1 MLSLLNKPIIFDL
14 KSNAFDFL
22 RLFFAIV
29 VVVYH
34 STLYYNGVIKP
45 DWAYYPISGWK
56 YNETHLGEIAVHGFF
71 VISGF
76 LITASMLR
84 SATIQEFFHKRL
96 VRLFPGFL
104 VAIFLT
110 AFVFA
115 PIIGLINGKLQ
126 LGDFGNIKQLFIE
139 SCRYFFRNMFFETPV
154 NNIPAVHQWELNGS
168 LWTLLVD
175 FRTYTALAIL
185 SLIGLLQKPKLILI
199 LTVVANSFYF
209 LFTKVEWLR
218 NDFDQIFYDF
228 RVFSLILYFFVG
240 AVFYLY
246 IDKIKWTW
254 TLFLVAVLG
263 LIVGVIFNIGGLLFP
278 ICTAYIV
285 LFMSQ
290 VIPVKDLSKRI
301 GDCSY
306 GVYIY
311 STPIQ
316 IILHY
321 IIVSSTLTL
330 GFFYYN
336 VVSILISI
344 LAGFLSWNLVEKR
357 FLKRK

>member
-1 MLSLLNKPIIFDL
+1 MLSSLTKPITFDL

-22 RLFFAIV
+22 RLFFAILV
-29 VVVYH
+29 VIYH
-34 STLYYNGVIKP
+34 STLYYDGVIIP

-56 YNETHLGEIAVHGFF
+56 YNQTHLGEIAVHGFF

-84 SATIQEFFHKRL
+84 SATVQEFFHKRL
-96 VRLFPGFL
+96 VRLLPGFL
-104 VAIFLT
+104 VALFLT

-115 PIIGLINGKLQ
+115 PIIGLINGQLQ
-126 LGDFGNIKQLFIE
+126 LGDLGNMKQLFID
-139 SCRYFFRNMFFETPV
+139 SSRYFFRNLFFETPV
-154 NNIPAVHQWELNGS
+154 NTIPAVHQWELNGS

-175 FRTYTALAIL
+175 FRTYTALAVL
-185 SLIGLLQKPKLILI
+185 SLIGWLQKPKLILI
-199 LTVVANSFYF
+199 GTIVANLFYF
-209 LFTKVEWLR
+209 VLTKVEGMR

-240 AVFYLY
+240 TVFYLY
-246 IDKIKWTW
+246 INKIIWNW
-254 TLFLVAVLG
+254 GLFSLAILG
-263 LIVGVIFNIGGLLFP
+263 LFTGIVLNIGGLLFP
-278 ICTAYIV
+278 ICIAYVV
-285 LFMSQ
+285 LFLSQ
-290 VIPVKDLSKRI
+290 VIPIKDLSKKI
-301 GDCSY
+301 GDYSY

-321 IIVSSTLTL
+321 IIFSGAVAI

-336 VVSILISI
+336 VLSVLISI
-344 LAGFLSWNLVEKR
+344 FAGYISWNLVEKR

>member
-1 MLSLLNKPIIFDL
+1 MFQFLTKPITFDF

-34 STLYYNGVIKP
+34 STLYFNGVIMP
-45 DWAYYPISGWK
+45 DWAYFPISGWK
-56 YNETHLGEIAVHGFF
+56 YNETHIGEIAVHGFF

-84 SATIQEFFHKRL
+84 SATIQEFFYKRL
-96 VRLFPGFL
+96 VRLFPGFI

-115 PIIGLINGKLQ
+115 PIIGLINGQ
-126 LGDFGNIKQLFIE
+126 LRLDDLSNVKQLFID
-139 SCRYFFRNMFFETPV
+139 SSRYFFRNMFFETPV
-154 NNIPAVHQWELNGS
+154 NSIPAIHKWELNGS

-175 FRTYTALAIL
+175 FRTYTAIAVLW
-185 SLIGLLQKPKLILI
+185 LIGWLQKPKFILVG
-199 LTVVANSFYF
+199 TVIANLFYF
-209 LFTKVEWLR
+209 VLTKVEWIR

-228 RVFSLILYFFVG
+228 RVFSLIIYFFVG
-240 AVFYLY
+240 TVFYLY
-246 IDKIKWTW
+246 INKIVWNW
-254 TLFLVAVLG
+254 GLFLLSVLG
-263 LIVGVIFNIGGLLFP
+263 LVIGTVFNIGGLLFP
-278 ICTAYIV
+278 ICIAYIV
-285 LFMSQ
+285 LFLSQ
-290 VIPVKDLSKRI
+290 TLPIKDLSKKI
-301 GDCSY
+301 GDYSY

-321 IIVSSTLTL
+321 IIVSGVVSI

-336 VVSILISI
+336 VLSILISI
-344 LAGFLSWNLVEKR
+344 FAGYLSWNLVEKR

>member
-1 MLSLLNKPIIFDL
+1 MFQSLTKPITFDF

-34 STLYYNGVIKP
+34 STLYYSGVIKP
-45 DWAYYPISGWK
+45 EWAYYAISGWK
-56 YNETHLGEIAVHGFF
+56 YNETHIGEIAVHGFF

-84 SATIQEFFHKRL
+84 SATIQEFFYKRL

-104 VAIFLT
+104 TAIFLT

-115 PIIGLINGKLQ
+115 PIIGLINGKIQ
-126 LGDFGNIKQLFIE
+126 ISDFGNLKELFIQ
-139 SCRYFFRNMFFETPV
+139 SCRYFFRNFFFETPIT
-154 NNIPAVHQWELNGS
+154 NIPLIHEWELNGS

-185 SLIGLLQKPKLILI
+185 SLIGWLQKRNLILI
-199 LTVVANSFYF
+199 ITVIANLFYF
-209 LFTKVEWLR
+209 LLTKVEWIR
-218 NDFDQIFYDF
+218 NDFDNIFYDF
-228 RVFSLILYFFVG
+228 RMFSLILYFFVG
-240 AVFYLY
+240 AVFYLHM
-246 IDKIKWTW
+246 DKIKWNW
-254 TLFLVAVLG
+254 SLFLISILSLIIGAV
-263 LIVGVIFNIGGLLFP
+263 FNIGGLLFP
-278 ICTAYIV
+278 FYTAYVV
-285 LFMSQ
+285 LFLSQ
-290 VIPVKDLSKRI
+290 VLPIKDISKKI
-301 GDCSY
+301 GDYSY

-316 IILHY
+316 IFAHY
-321 IIVSSTLTL
+321 AIVSSGITIGLLT
-330 GFFYYN
+330 YN
-336 VVSILISI
+336 VVTILVSTI
-344 LAGFLSWNLVEKR
+344 AGYLSWNLVEKR

>member
-1 MLSLLNKPIIFDL
+1 MLTFFTQPITFNL

-22 RLFFAIV
+22 RLFFAIA

-34 STLYYNGVIKP
+34 STLYYNGVITP

-56 YNETHLGEIAVHGFF
+56 YNQTHLGEIAVHGFF

-84 SATIQEFFHKRL
+84 SAAIQEFFYKRL
-96 VRLFPGFL
+96 IRLFPGFI
-104 VAIFLT
+104 VALFLT

-115 PIIGLINGKLQ
+115 PIIGLINGQLR
-126 LGDFGNIKQLFIE
+126 LGDLGNVKQLFID
-139 SCRYFFRNMFFETPV
+139 SCKYFFRNMFFETPI
-154 NNIPAVHQWELNGS
+154 NTIPAMHQWELNGS

-175 FRTYTALAIL
+175 FRTYTAIAIL
-185 SLIGLLQKPKLILI
+185 WAIGWLQKPKVILI
-199 LTVVANSFYF
+199 GTVIANLLYFILT
-209 LFTKVEWLR
+209 KIEWLR

-246 IDKIKWTW
+246 INKIKWNW
-254 TLFLVAVLG
+254 SYFLISIFG
-263 LIVGVIFNIGGLLFP
+263 LIIGAIFNIGGLLFP
-278 ICTAYIV
+278 VCIAYVV
-285 LFMSQ
+285 LFLSQ
-290 VIPVKDLSKRI
+290 VLPIKDLSKKI
-301 GDCSY
+301 GDYSY

-321 IIVSSTLTL
+321 AFVSGVATI

-336 VVSILISI
+336 VLSILISI
-344 LAGFLSWNLVEKR
+344 VAGYISWHLVEKR

>member
-1 MLSLLNKPIIFDL
+1 MFSFLTKPITFDF

-34 STLYYNGVIKP
+34 STLYYNGVIMP
-45 DWAYYPISGWK
+45 EWAYFPISGWK
-56 YNETHLGEIAVHGFF
+56 YNETHIGEIAVHGFF

-84 SATIQEFFHKRL
+84 SNSIQEFYYKRL
-96 VRLFPGFL
+96 VRLFPGFI

-115 PIIGLINGKLQ
+115 PIIGLINGKLN
-126 LGDFGNIKQLFIE
+126 LKDFGSLKELFLE
-139 SCRYFFRNMFFETPV
+139 SCRYFFRNFFFETPV
-154 NNIPAVHQWELNGS
+154 TNIPFVHQWELNGS

-175 FRTYTALAIL
+175 FRTYTAIAFL
-185 SLIGLLQKPKLILI
+185 SLIGWLQKPKFVLIGTI
-199 LTVVANSFYF
+199 IANLFYF
-209 LFTKVEWLR
+209 LFTKVEWIR
-218 NDFDQIFYDF
+218 NDFDKVFYDF

-240 AVFYLY
+240 AVFYLN
-246 IDKIKWTW
+246 IDKTVWNWRFFI
-254 TLFLVAVLG
+254 LSLLG
-263 LIVGVIFNIGGLLFP
+263 IVIGSISNIGGLLFP
-278 ICTAYIV
+278 FCGAYIV
-285 LFMSQ
+285 LFLSQ
-290 VIPVKDLSKRI
+290 VIPIKDLSKKI
-301 GDCSY
+301 GDYSY

-321 IIVSSTLTL
+321 IIATGVISM
-330 GFFYYN
+330 GFKTYN
-336 VVSILISI
+336 VVSVLLSI
-344 LAGFLSWNLVEKR
+344 VAGYISWNLVEKQ

>member
-1 MLSLLNKPIIFDL
+1 MFSFLNKPITFNF

-45 DWAYYPISGWK
+45 DWAYYAISGWK

-84 SATIQEFFHKRL
+84 SATIQEFFYKRL

-104 VAIFLT
+104 TAIFLT

-115 PIIGLINGKLQ
+115 PIIGLINGKISLT
-126 LGDFGNIKQLFIE
+126 DFANLKELFLE
-139 SCRYFFRNMFFETPV
+139 SCRYFFRNFFFETPV
-154 NNIPAVHQWELNGS
+154 NNIPFVHEWELNGS

-175 FRTYTALAIL
+175 FRTYTAIAFL
-185 SLIGLLQKPKLILI
+185 SLIGWLQKPKFVLIGTI
-199 LTVVANSFYF
+199 IANLFYF
-209 LFTKVEWLR
+209 LFTKNELMR
-218 NDFDQIFYDF
+218 KDFDFIFYDF
-228 RVFSLILYFFVG
+228 RVFSFILYFFIG

-246 IDKIKWTW
+246 MDKIKWTW
-254 TLFLVAVLG
+254 ILFLLSVLG
-263 LIVGVIFNIGGLLFP
+263 LVIGALLNIGGLLFP
-278 ICTAYIV
+278 VCIAYVV
-285 LFMSQ
+285 LFLSQ
-290 VIPVKDLSKRI
+290 VIPVKDLSKKI
-301 GDCSY
+301 GDFSY

-311 STPIQ
+311 STPVQ

-321 IIVSSTLTL
+321 IIFSGAILM
-330 GFFYYN
+330 GFEIYN
-336 VVSILISI
+336 VVSVIIS
-344 LAGFLSWNLVEKR
+344 LFAGFLSWNLVEKQ